1 MNVMWCIGIHIS
13 PSFFEISA
21 LEIENQNCLR
31 QIFHRSCLLK
41 VGLQE
46 GLSQFFQQYPE
57 IKDKM
62 VLISSDFVKKFFH
75 SKPSQSQALIVT
87 KGTEDWFASQQTHPM
102 KNSLKFPHI
111 IRRELVFG
119 ISERSNADG
128 KSIRPVPIDELE
140 FIAAKLK
147 LSGIQ
152 RVTISLMHSL
162 RNSDNLEFV
171 SHFFKNQG
179 FEVFSRRLSNSGT
192 ELQHTKNLLL
202 SQQLTSPFREHQ
214 KEVVAALEGIAE
226 PDQILFL
233 NGEGDPFIN
242 ESENIS
248 SALFASLFCL
258 QKFTQK
264 LPNASNS
271 LALDLQYDQWTLLD
285 PVSMN
290 NLWKSPWGDIS
301 CPHVRHWDAIRQ
313 PQDVFQLDHWGL
325 VSPTSSTS
333 LYDSGSLFMGRSN
346 KVFILDL
353 IAALNPHLL
362 KENFFSH
369 DPWPIFERYM
379 DSLQRPSTTMNEMNA
394 VEFKIFLFDQILIE
408 LLRQTLQEKYIQHLY
423 LSGPLAVFFQPTLAQ
438 MAPWMNV
445 SIVPQSNH
453 IRSFTTASLHAEIRG
468 LL

>member
-1 MNVMWCIGIHIS
+1 MWCIGINIS

-21 LEIENQNCLR
+21 LEIENQSCLR
-31 QIFHRSCLLK
+31 QVFHRSSLLK

-46 GLSQFFQQYPE
+46 GLSSFFQQHPE
-57 IKDKM
+57 IQDKM
-62 VLISSDFVKKFFH
+62 VLVSSDFVKKFFH
-75 SKPSQSQALIVT
+75 SKPSQSQALVVT
-87 KGTEDWFASQQTHPM
+87 KGTEDWFYSQQFHSFQP
-102 KNSLKFPHI
+102 SQSFPVL
-111 IRRELVFG
+111 IRRELIFG
-119 ISERSNADG
+119 ISERIDAHG
-128 KSIRPVPIDELE
+128 KTLHPVPVHELE
-140 FIAAKLK
+140 FLAAKLK

-152 RVTISLMHSL
+152 RVTVSLLHSL
-162 RNSDNLEFV
+162 RNSESLQFV

-179 FEVFSRRLSNSGT
+179 IEVFNRRISNSGT

-214 KEVVAALEGIAE
+214 KEVIEALSGIAE

-233 NGEGDPFIN
+233 NGEGDPFVN

-248 SALFASLFCL
+248 SALFAPLFCL
-258 QKFTQK
+258 QKYIQK
-264 LPNASNS
+264 LPDAANS
-271 LALDLQYDQWTLLD
+271 LVLDLQYDQWSLLD
-285 PVSMN
+285 PIN
-290 NLWKSPWGDIS
+290 LDNLWKSPWGEIS
-301 CPHVRHWDAIRQ
+301 CPHVRHWETVRQ

-325 VSPTSSTS
+325 VSPSSSTS

-362 KENFFSH
+362 KESFFSH

-394 VEFKIFLFDQILIE
+394 DEFKIYLFDQILIE
-408 LLRQTLQEKYIQHLY
+408 LLRQALQEKYIQRLY
-423 LSGPLAVFFQPTLAQ
+423 LSGPLAPFFQPTLAQ
-438 MAPWMNV
+438 MAPWIQV
-445 SIVPQSNH
+445 TTVDHASFL
-453 IRSFTTASLHAEIRG
+453 RSYTTASLHAEIRG